1 MDISEINAIRQLLAS
16 KPRPVGWAERR
27 RRIDEVGSTW
37 PSAEDIALEV
47 VDLDGVLGEW
57 SIAPGS
63 DPSYVLMYFHGGGYC
78 SGSILSHRRL
88 VTEAGRAGR
97 LRTLAVQYR
106 LAPEHPYPSALDDAW
121 TAWRFLR
128 RQGVAGDRIAIGGDS
143 AGGNLAVALMNRLRD
158 AGETLPACG
167 WLVSPWTDLTQ
178 SGETLATKDGV
189 DPLIHRAYLDE
200 LAAAYVPAGL
210 EAKDPRISVLWSDL
224 AGLPPILIQ
233 VGSAETLIDDSMR
246 FARAAGCADVQVSLE
261 IWPHMIHAWPM
272 WNACLE
278 QGRQALASAG
288 AFLRR
293 HLRA

>member
-1 MDISEINAIRQLLAS
+1 LANLI
-16 KPRPVGWAERR
+16 PA
-27 RRIDEVGSTW
+27 
-37 PSAEDIALEV
+37 V
-47 VDLDGVLGEW
+47 VV
-57 SIAPGS
+57 SVA
-63 DPSYVLMYFHGGGYC
+63 
-78 SGSILSHRRL
+78 
-88 VTEAGRAGR
+88 
-97 LRTLAVQYR
+97 YR
-106 LAPEHPYPSALDDAW
+106 LAPEDRWPAAAEDVFAATQWAARNADALGGDAN
-121 TAWRFLR
+121 
-128 RQGVAGDRIAIGGDS
+128 RIVVGGDS

-158 AGETLPACG
+158 AGEALPACG

-233 VGSAETLIDDSMR
+233 VGSAETLIDDSTR
-246 FARAAGCADVQVSLE
+246 FVRAAGCADVQVSLE

-272 WNACLE
+272 WNARLE